1 VRGSLQG
8 SCIRFIITH
17 LRSTMWEIG
26 VLLALIVALLII
38 ISYTGQGNMT
48 LEPFSAYLSECPTGF
63 KTFYAPNGDVMCC
76 PGDVVGQQCLSD
88 QVCTLGAETS
98 TIPRCMDAVK
108 QAQEEKM
115 KSTCPPSMKAYFE
128 DKVKKSGCTDGPLLD
143 NMTGPRQSSQPTCYV
158 YATKKENDNSANSC
172 SNIKEMEE
180 YPCFGTDCK
189 KALRGNGDIPQLV
202 EVSFRDPAGILRTSY
217 TRASVMRELV
227 ARAARRGKQMGD
239 GEKEML
245 KKSTIISEVAKAYF
259 VDKTLQDSEV
269 SLR

>member
-1 VRGSLQG
+1 M
-8 SCIRFIITH
+8 RFIITH

-26 VLLALIVALLII
+26 VLLVLIVALLIG
-38 ISYTGQGNMT
+38 ISYGQGASIT
-48 LEPFSAYLSECPTGF
+48 LEPFSAYLSECPAGF

-98 TIPRCMDAVK
+98 TIPRCIDAVK
-108 QAQEEKM
+108 QAQEDKM

-189 KALRGNGDIPQLV
+189 KALEENGDMPQLI
-202 EVSFRDPAGILRTSY
+202 EVAFRDPAGILRKSY
-217 TRASVMRELV
+217 TRASVKREIV
-227 ARAARRGKQMGD
+227 ARAAKYNRPIGD
-239 GEKEML
+239 TQKDYLEKN
-245 KKSTIISEVAKAYF
+245 TGIAEVAKAYF